1 MIDDAPPAARADE
14 PDRPATH
21 RGPLAGV
28 ALGALGVV
36 FGDIG
41 TSPLYAVE
49 TVFTIDDHAVSPSP
63 ADVYGVSR

>member
-1 MIDDAPPAARADE
+1 MIEDAPPAPRADQ
-14 PDRPATH
+14 PDRPAAY
-21 RGPLAGV
+21 RGALAVV